1 MRVYEIKAITINNYG
16 ETEKEVVART
26 INKDKI
32 NEIIRNFRKEKQHHD
47 WWMDY
52 LKNEDGNIEIEIDNY
67 DVIE

>member
-1 MRVYEIKAITINNYG
+1 MRVYEIKAITINENG
-16 ETEKEVVART
+16 RNEKEVIART

-32 NEIIRNFRKEKQHHD
+32 NKIIKEFREEKQHHD

-52 LKNEDGNIEIEIDNY
+52 SKNEDGNIEIEIDNY